1 MLRRGVTALAAAAA
15 CATGVGGSAAT
26 LAQHALL
33 CSAALAITTSR
44 ATQQPL
50 FSSVWDSAR
59 ALHASVA
66 AMADRAG
73 LQSAPGVASNV
84 WQLPQHYMALDRL
97 QPARGARKDAKRWG
111 RGDSSDRGRY
121 CGRGI
126 KGQGSRGSEQ
136 LAPAPILPVQ

>member
-1 MLRRGVTALAAAAA
+1 
-15 CATGVGGSAAT
+15 
-26 LAQHALL
+26 
-33 CSAALAITTSR
+33 
-44 ATQQPL
+44 
-50 FSSVWDSAR
+50 
-59 ALHASVA
+59 
-66 AMADRAG
+66 MADRAG
-73 LQSAPGVASNV
+73 LQSAPGVANTV